1 MDIDGLGEKIID
13 QLMDQGLVKELAGRG
28 LLHVLQVTRDCD
40 TNESIEILAC
50 SVNAQAK
57 AGAH

>member
-1 MDIDGLGEKIID
+1 LTTRYAD
-13 QLMDQGLVKELAGRG
+13 LAGRG

-40 TNESIEILAC
+40 ANDSIEILAC
-50 SVNAQAK
+50 SVNAQAR